1 MIRAKAARIELNR
14 GRRGVRNSKGK
25 RFASVPTAA
34 GVMARLACAR
44 VRAAG
49 IEPEPLLRKAGL
61 TGRQIESHRARL
73 DAQAQITFLNL
84 AADALQDDFLGFHLV
99 QDFEPRELGLIH
111 YVLASSDTLGNA
123 FQRVERYCTLA
134 NEGVSL
140 KWVAGKD
147 VAIVFDY
154 VGVARH
160 SDRHQIEGWTAA
172 IVRGC
177 RNMTGLHLLP
187 VRVTFTHRRVEDA
200 SELNTF
206 LGCRVK
212 FGTDRDEL
220 AFDKSA
226 QDLPVVS
233 ADPYLNELLT
243 AYCEEA
249 LARRRTG
256 RGGLRA
262 DVENAIVPLLPHGEA
277 RAGQVARRL
286 GMSQRTLARRLASE
300 DLTFASVLDG
310 LRLDLADRYLA
321 DADLSISEIAWLLGY
336 REVSAFTHAFKRWT
350 GKTPRE
356 VRTQGNFA
364 GA

>member
-1 MIRAKAARIELNR
+1 MRPSSTRSWER
-14 GRRGVRNSKGK
+14 SNSGPWDK
-25 RFASVPTAA
+25 
-34 GVMARLACAR
+34 
-44 VRAAG
+44 
-49 IEPEPLLRKAGL
+49 
-61 TGRQIESHRARL
+61 
-73 DAQAQITFLNL
+73 
-84 AADALQDDFLGFHLV
+84 
-99 QDFEPRELGLIH
+99 
-111 YVLASSDTLGNA
+111 LASTRAPRTAGG
-123 FQRVERYCTLA
+123 ER
-134 NEGVSL
+134 GS
-140 KWVAGKD
+140 
-147 VAIVFDY
+147 
-154 VGVARH
+154 
-160 SDRHQIEGWTAA
+160 
-172 IVRGC
+172 
-177 RNMTGLHLLP
+177 
-187 VRVTFTHRRVEDA
+187 
-200 SELNTF
+200 
-206 LGCRVK
+206 
-212 FGTDRDEL
+212 
-220 AFDKSA
+220 
-226 QDLPVVS
+226 
-233 ADPYLNELLT
+233 YLNELLT